1 MMRAGLI
8 WWRCWAA
15 YALYMALPWMI
26 ARHCNFMLPAVGAYA
41 HSEDF
46 DDFVAS
52 TSYFQPSANQGERE

>member
-41 HSEDF
+41 HSDSFAEF
-46 DDFVAS
+46 KAT
-52 TSYFQPSANQGERE
+52 TSYFN